1 MPVRTSLAVLALALA
16 PLPSLA
22 QDIARVSS
30 DKTVAAAADAF
41 VAAVEEAGV
50 TVFARVDHGAGARSV
65 GSDVGASQLVVFGSP
80 KVGTPAIEADRL
92 AGLALP
98 LKVLV
103 YEDADG
109 RVWLAY
115 EPPASTLGRFEGIAP
130 DAPVIGAMAAA
141 LDRFTKAAAE

>member
-1 MPVRTSLAVLALALA
+1 MPVRTSLAALALSLA

-22 QDIARVSS
+22 QDIARVSA
-30 DKTVAAAADAF
+30 DKSVVATADAF

-103 YEDADG
+103 YEDRDG

-115 EPPASTLGRFEGIAP
+115 EPPASALGRFDGIDP

-141 LDRFTKAAAE
+141 LERFTKAAAE